1 MRPSWGCGRTQHRIF
16 HIRRPSF
23 ARSFFDDL
31 RLSRGKSMDRRTLRS
46 RGLRAHILHSCR
58 FHSPVSVPQAP
69 RPLGSS
75 RTLFGPF
82 LEEMRA
88 VFGCERSTGIY
99 TAKIGFPLGRGVL
112 QTLHRL
118 LSLISLA
125 ALANLLQDAPPRC
138 CARVFP
144 RPRANR
150 VSDCLTDSNGGH
162 AGGKAVGGKPAVGPG
177 RRLRQ
182 VRGGNRPC
190 FGGCPATGK
199 KRLGLRSAKT
209 RKGRWVGAGE
219 VGGTAG
225 PVEITLPHLASRSS
239 APGPPE
245 PRWPI
250 AWWRKASLGPRRWL
264 RDELLPGWEGRGPR
278 T

>member
-125 ALANLLQDAPPRC
+125 ALANLLQDTPLRC

-182 VRGGNRPC
+182 VRGRNRPC
-190 FGGCPATGK
+190 FGGCPGTGK
-199 KRLGLRSAKT
+199 NDSDFGPLGL
-209 RKGRWVGAGE
+209 
-219 VGGTAG
+219 
-225 PVEITLPHLASRSS
+225 
-239 APGPPE
+239 
-245 PRWPI
+245 
-250 AWWRKASLGPRRWL
+250 
-264 RDELLPGWEGRGPR
+264 GRGDGWARVKSEEPPGLSR
-278 T
+278 LLFPTWPVVAPHQGLPNHAGQLLGGERLL